1 MDFELKVLSRSI
13 QEALY
18 DSGESIGTAESC
30 TSGRI
35 AEALSAISGASNYF
49 KGGIVSYATEVK
61 ENILHVN
68 HDSVEQFTV
77 VSEQVA
83 TEMVKGAC
91 DALNTTYAIAATGVA
106 GPTGG
111 TTAIPT
117 GTIWLAYGTK
127 DDIRTY
133 KLTEDNGRD
142 KNLSNATKKA
152 LQLFLA
158 YIGEKRNGQE
168 AAAEMPSGD

>member
-1 MDFELKVLSRSI
+1 MEFELKVLSRNI

-18 DSGESIGTAESC
+18 DSGETIGTAESC

-35 AEALSAISGASNYF
+35 AEALSCIAGASDYF
-49 KGGIVSYATEVK
+49 KGGVVSYATEVK
-61 ENILHVN
+61 ENILHVS
-68 HDSVEQFTV
+68 HESVEKYTV

-91 DALNTTYAIAATGVA
+91 DALNVTYAIAATGVA

-111 TTAIPT
+111 TPQIPV
-117 GTIWLAYGTK
+117 GTIWLAYGSK
-127 DDIRTY
+127 NDVHTY
-133 KLTEDNGRD
+133 KLTEDYGRD
-142 KNLSNATKKA
+142 INLSIATQKA

-158 YIGEKRNGQE
+158 YVRSKREQNLTK
-168 AAAEMPSGD
+168 